1 MLSRV
6 KNKIHALL
14 FWQSRAGEI
23 LNKIYDMRIF
33 YRYSFYRGFAS
44 RKNYEAWLT
53 KQYHIVEKGLA
64 MPDPRKNFG
73 ADKIRLLV
81 KVSDEYMA
89 KHGHTELLRT
99 ISSTLRAY
107 LNANDG
113 LSTANPELH
122 ALIERFVA
130 SVSVNGNGGTKLVSP
145 AVFPEFDG
153 FARSRSSVRAF
164 NGIEVDNDLVAK
176 AVDTA
181 KYAPSVCNRQ
191 GWKVHLYADK
201 GKVSTLLSLQD
212 GNGGFGQT
220 INKLLIVTADSR
232 CFTNL
237 ESNQLF
243 VDGGL
248 FSMNLLL
255 ALHSMGVGSCCLN
268 LCVPYTREKQIKSA
282 GEIGEYERPIMM
294 IGIGHY
300 DAQTRVATSCRK
312 DSRQILQ
319 VH

>member
-1 MLSRV
+1 MISRV

-14 FWQSRAGEI
+14 FWQSRVGEV
-23 LNKIYDMRIF
+23 LNKIYDMWIF
-33 YRYSFYRGFAS
+33 YRHSFYIGFAS
-44 RKNYEAWLT
+44 RENYEAWLT

-73 ADKIRLLV
+73 AEKIRLLI
-81 KVSDEYMA
+81 KVSEEYIA
-89 KHGHTELLRT
+89 KYGPSELLRT
-99 ISSTLRAY
+99 ISSALRAY
-107 LNANDG
+107 LNANTG
-113 LSTANPELH
+113 LSAANPELH
-122 ALIERFVA
+122 ALIERFISSIGA
-130 SVSVNGNGGTKLVSP
+130 NKNGGTKLVSP
-145 AVFPEFDG
+145 TVFPEFDR
-153 FARSRSSVRAF
+153 FARSRSSIRAF
-164 NGIEVDNDLVAK
+164 NDNEVDNALVAK

-201 GKVSTLLSLQD
+201 ERISTMLSLQD

-220 INKLLIVTADSR
+220 IKKLLIVTADSR

-255 ALHSMGVGSCCLN
+255 SLHSMGVGSCCLN
-268 LCVPYTREKQIKSA
+268 LCVPYTREKQIKNV
-282 GEIGEYERPIMM
+282 GGIGEYERPIMM

-300 DAQTRVATSCRK
+300 DAQTRVAISWRK
-312 DSRQILQ
+312 DSNEILQ
-319 VH
+319 LH